1 LAKAGLAPGT
11 LKLELT
17 ESAVSE
23 IDDAASH
30 LSRLKA
36 AGAGLAIDDFGTGLS
51 ALSQLRGLPFDTLKI
66 DQSFVAQR
74 EDSAGESGSSILR
87 SIVGLAQELD
97 LAVVAEG
104 VETARDAQWL
114 KDVGCEYAQG
124 YYFSPALPR
133 GDVLAFIARHHGGVS
148 ARQDPDAPLGVT
160 GMRGKSGDIDP
171 QLA

>member
-1 LAKAGLAPGT
+1 
-11 LKLELT
+11 
-17 ESAVSE
+17 
-23 IDDAASH
+23 
-30 LSRLKA
+30 LKA

-51 ALSQLRGLPFDTLKI
+51 ALSQLRGLPFDSLKI

-74 EDSAGESGSSILR
+74 EDAGAGAEGGSSILR
-87 SIVGLAQELD
+87 SIVGLARELE

-114 KDVGCEYAQG
+114 KDIGCEYAQG

-133 GDVLAFIARHHGGVS
+133 GDVLAFIARHHGGVG
-148 ARQDPDAPLGVT
+148 ATQETAPALGVT
-160 GMRGKSGDIDP
+160 SVRGKSGDVDP